1 MKNTRIKIL
10 LPIVVIL
17 LGILCFKNGVVV
29 ADRPE
34 LTNESIGILFFHII
48 SLFSFGAKDYGA
60 PVAGPIF
67 YQIILYIIY
76 FIAPLISITALTEI
90 IYLVSKPIIPAF
102 IFKKNFH
109 IILGYG
115 RVGKS
120 AENAIKE
127 KFGADARILI
137 VDKNLNSS
145 SLGIRLLFGWQKL
158 LISSDLAD
166 HFELDFINLKQCR
179 SVFILTDN
187 EWLNLKLFQIVTN
200 DSHFQPEIKVYTRI
214 NNLDIIDFLESDSL
228 EGISKSYYFFNIHST
243 SVQLFFQNKEIDKSL
258 SKKHHLFEDWMTEQI
273 DTFIL
278 LGFGNFGRAFL
289 HELSNCNHFDACKS
303 IIIVDNHAQNLWGN
317 YLHDYGWNSNVQVNC
332 IDSNI
337 SNAANYDKLFNE
349 AHPQNACAVF
359 CSSDETM
366 NLKAA
371 TSFHK
376 MHKNDKTFKY
386 ILRTTV
392 KNSFSTELTQKCLG
406 EHYIKI
412 PTFDWTKYY
421 FKENLN

>member
-10 LPIVVIL
+10 LPIIIVL

-34 LTNESIGILFFHII
+34 LTHESVGILFFHII

-60 PVAGPIF
+60 PVQGPIF
-67 YQIILYIIY
+67 YQMVLYMIY

-90 IYLVSKPIIPAF
+90 IYLISKPIIPVY
-102 IFKKNFH
+102 IFKKEFH
-109 IILGYG
+109 VILGYG
-115 RVGKS
+115 RTGKS

-137 VDKNLNSS
+137 VDKHLSSS

-158 LISSDLAD
+158 LFNADLSE
-166 HFELDFINLKQCR
+166 HFELDFINLSQCK
-179 SVFILTDN
+179 SIFIITDN
-187 EWLNLKLFQIVTN
+187 EWLNLKLFQLVSN
-200 DSHFQPEIKVYTRI
+200 DSNFQKETKVYTRI
-214 NNLDIIDFLESDSL
+214 NNLDIIEFLESDPT
-228 EGISKSYYFFNIHST
+228 EGVTKNKYFFNIHST
-243 SVQLFFQNKEIDKSL
+243 SVQLFFQNKEVDKSL
-258 SKKHHLFEDWMTEQI
+258 SEKHHLFEEWMREKI
-273 DTFIL
+273 DTFII
-278 LGFGNFGRAFL
+278 LGFGNFGQAFI
-289 HELSNCNHFDACKS
+289 HELSACDHFDACKTL
-303 IIIVDNHAQNLWGN
+303 IVVDNDAKILWES
-317 YLHDYGWNSNVQVNC
+317 YLHDYGWESSINVQC
-332 IDSNI
+332 INSNI
-337 SNAANYDKLFNE
+337 SNAANYDKIFTD

-359 CSSDETM
+359 CSSDETL

-376 MHKNDKTFKY
+376 MHKKDKSFKY
-386 ILRTTV
+386 IIRTTV
-392 KNSFSTELTQKCLG
+392 NKSFSTELTQKCLG

-412 PTFDWTKYY
+412 PTYDWTKYY

>member
-10 LPIVVIL
+10 LPIIIVL

-60 PVAGPIF
+60 PISGPIF
-67 YQIILYIIY
+67 YQMVLYIIY

-90 IYLVSKPIIPAF
+90 VYLISKPIIPTY

-109 IILGYG
+109 IIFGYG

-127 KFGADARILI
+127 KFGTDARILI
-137 VDKNLNSS
+137 VDKHLNSS

-158 LISSDLAD
+158 LINADLSE
-166 HFELDFINLKQCR
+166 HFELDFINLSQCK
-179 SVFILTDN
+179 SIFIITDN
-187 EWLNLKLFQIVTN
+187 EWLNLKLLQLVSN
-200 DSHFQPEIKVYTRI
+200 DSHFQKETKIYTRI
-214 NNLDIIDFLESDSL
+214 NNLDIIEFLESDPN
-228 EGISKSYYFFNIHST
+228 EGGVKNNFFFNIHST

-258 SKKHHLFEDWMTEQI
+258 SEKHHLFEDWMSEQI

-289 HELSNCNHFDACKS
+289 HELSHCNHFDSCKS
-303 IIIVDNHAQNLWGN
+303 LIIVDKEAKNLWES
-317 YLHDYGWNSNVQVNC
+317 YLHDYGWISSIKVQC
-332 IDSNI
+332 INSNI
-337 SNAANYDKLFNE
+337 SNAANYDKIFND
-349 AHPQNACAVF
+349 ADPQNACAVF
-359 CSSDETM
+359 CSSDETL
-366 NLKAA
+366 NLRAA

-376 MHKNDKTFKY
+376 MHKKDKSFKY
-386 ILRTTV
+386 IIRTTV

-406 EHYIKI
+406 GHCIKI
-412 PTFDWTKYY
+412 PTYDWTKFY
-421 FKENLN
+421 FRENLQ